1 MLGALLIA
9 ITAAVY
15 SPVRTHGFIDFDDP
29 IYITHNSKVLEG
41 ITWGGLRWAFTTGYA
56 ENWHPLTWLSHMLD
70 IELFGLQ
77 AGYHHVISVVLHI
90 ANSVL
95 LLTVLHRMTGAARR
109 SAVVA
114 ALFAIHPMHVE
125 SVAWI
130 AERKDVLS
138 TLLFMLTLLAYARY
152 VRNRNRRRYVV
163 VVTLF
168 ALGLMAKPML
178 VTLPFVL
185 LLLDYWPLRR
195 TVSAP
200 GNEAVDHRGAA
211 IVRSRWRVRW
221 TLLLEKAPLILLSAV
236 ASIVTFMI
244 QKRGGAVG
252 DIARFP
258 LLYRLANV
266 PLAYVGYLGKSLL
279 PVHLAVFYPYPKT
292 FGVIAAVAAAIVLL
306 GLSVMACRQARSYPY
321 LPVGW
326 FWFLGMLVPVIGI
339 VQVGNQSMADRYT
352 YVPLVGIFIIVTWG
366 GADLATR
373 FRRGSTVAFAAAVVA
388 IFALAIMTRR
398 QVGYW
403 KSSLE
408 LWRHAIAVTGPNARA
423 HTNFGNALGEQGDI
437 DGAIR
442 EYQQALRIDSRLPEA
457 HNNLGWYLDK
467 AGRGDEALSRYEQA
481 IRVDSSYTGARN
493 NYGVALAK
501 RGQIDAA
508 IREFSASLAVDPA
521 QPDAHYDLALLLS
534 ERGLVSDAIRHLQK
548 ALELNPGDA
557 KSRAALAAIQS
568 TSR

>member
-1 MLGALLIA
+1 MLGVLLIA

-15 SPVRTHGFIDFDDP
+15 SRVRTHGFIDFDDP
-29 IYITHNSKVLEG
+29 IYITHNSRVLEG
-41 ITWGGLRWAFTTGYA
+41 ITWGGLRWAFTSGYA

-70 IELFGLQ
+70 IQLFGLQ
-77 AGYHHVISVVLHI
+77 AGYHHVTSLVLHI
-90 ANSVL
+90 ANSLL
-95 LLTVLHRMTGAARR
+95 LLTVLYRMTGAAVR

-114 ALFAIHPMHVE
+114 AFFAIHPMHVE
-125 SVAWI
+125 SVAWV

-138 TLLFMLTLLAYARY
+138 TLFFMLTLLAHARY
-152 VRNRNRRRYVV
+152 VRNRNWRRYVV

-195 TVSAP
+195 ALTPPDHEALDHTSA
-200 GNEAVDHRGAA
+200 AA
-211 IVRSRWRVRW
+211 VRSRWLARW
-221 TLLLEKAPLILLSAV
+221 TLVLEKAPLILLSAV
-236 ASIVTFMI
+236 VSIVTFMI
-244 QKRGGAVG
+244 QKGGGAVG

-258 LLYRLANV
+258 LLHRLANV
-266 PLAYVGYLGKSLL
+266 PLAYVGYLGKTLL
-279 PVHLAVFYPYPKT
+279 PAHLAVFYPYPTT
-292 FGVIAAVAAAIVLL
+292 FAAIPAVAAAIALL
-306 GLSVMACRQARSYPY
+306 VLSVMACRLARSYPY

-366 GADLATR
+366 GADLASR
-373 FRRGSTVAFAAAVVA
+373 FRRGPTVAIAAAAVA
-388 IFALAIMTRR
+388 ILALAIITRR

-403 KSSLE
+403 RSSLE
-408 LWRHAIAVTGPNARA
+408 LWRHTIAVTGPNARA
-423 HTNFGNALGEQGDI
+423 HTNFANALGGQGDI
-437 DGAIR
+437 DAAIR
-442 EYQQALRIDSRLPEA
+442 EYQRALRIDSTLPEA

-467 AGRGDEALSRYEQA
+467 AGRGDEALSQYEQA
-481 IRVDSSYTGARN
+481 IRVDSRYTEARN

-501 RGQIDAA
+501 RGQIDEA

-521 QPDAHYDLALLLS
+521 QPDAHYDLAVLLS
-534 ERGLVSDAIRHLQK
+534 KRGLVSEAVRHLRK

-557 KSRAALAAIQS
+557 KVRGALAVIQS